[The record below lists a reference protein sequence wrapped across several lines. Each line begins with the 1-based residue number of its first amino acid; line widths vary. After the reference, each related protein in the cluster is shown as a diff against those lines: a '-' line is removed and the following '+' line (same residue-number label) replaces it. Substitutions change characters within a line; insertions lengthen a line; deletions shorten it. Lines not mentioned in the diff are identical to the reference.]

1 MLSRDSFGIYGD
13 AAWKEREKARKRRE
27 YTIQAVL
34 ILILVGFLAAVSM
47 NVADNLAERHINSGF
62 AFLDNPAGFDIGE
75 ALIPFTNTDHMS
87 RAFLVGILNTIKVSV
102 VSIIAATVLGVIVG
116 LMRLSRHPMLRFL
129 GTAHVEVYRNIPLLV
144 LLLAV
149 YLGVTELL
157 PAGRTALHMGDWIY
171 LSKGGLQYA
180 SPVIGSWAML
190 IASGVGAVC
199 GLAAVFIAKRR
210 MTGLM
215 ANTTGIAVF
224 AGVSIVSWI
233 ICGIVFGWDHP
244 VQTRFALKG
253 GSQISP
259 EFLALSLGLTLFTSA
274 AIAEIVR
281 AGVLAVQPEQW
292 NAGLALGMTMTE
304 TVSYVIFPQSMRL
317 VIPPLASQY
326 MNLTKNSSLAVMVGY
341 PDLVNIGNTVIN
353 VSAQALEVICII
365 MAVYLTLNLVISV
378 LMNAFNA
385 RIMRAPQ

>member
-75 ALIPFTNTDHMS
+75 ALIPFTNTDHMF

-190 IASGVGAVC
+190 TASGVGAVC

-224 AGVSIVSWI
+224 AGVFIVSWI

>member
-75 ALIPFTNTDHMS
+75 ALIPFTNTDHMF

-190 IASGVGAVC
+190 TASGVGAVC